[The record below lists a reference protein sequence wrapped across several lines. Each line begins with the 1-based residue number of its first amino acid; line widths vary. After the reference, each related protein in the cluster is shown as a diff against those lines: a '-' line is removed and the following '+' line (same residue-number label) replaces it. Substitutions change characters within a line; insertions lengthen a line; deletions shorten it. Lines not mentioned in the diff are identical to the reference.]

1 MSRSGSVEETPNM
14 TDFTFGGRFNEE
26 WFWVLG
32 YGTVTV
38 IVIVVN
44 TLMLCSIVK
53 NAFLHTNTHRYIV
66 DQNNY

>member
-38 IVIVVN
+38 VVIVVN

-53 NAFLHTNTHRYIV
+53 NAFLHTNTHR
-66 DQNNY
+66 